1 VTPEP
6 CGPAGCASES
16 SRTWEFQTSVNQT
29 LDLLV
34 VVDDAQAGAAAAP
47 QFAQVLANLP
57 RGLPSLHVAFVSA
70 SLSADGCSP
79 PPARGPACG
88 LGAPSSY
95 LTTLGC
101 GQQPN
106 FAGSLPD
113 ALSCVADLGAASC
126 GQAEPLEAMKRA
138 LAGMDGFVRPNAY
151 LEVVI
156 VAAGDDASASDGA
169 PVAVADYVAFLKGL
183 KADPDQIAVS
193 VLGPAAACGTGAPPE
208 QVAPRLV
215 QLVSAFGADGLY
227 APGCDGRYAD
237 ALLQLAESIAID
249 IEPTCLTA
257 LRDVDPAAD
266 GLQPECVVDDW
277 TATPDGSVHEALL
290 PSCDASSPPCWRLDH
305 SATLCPGGWTVEVD
319 RGPGFCPQVSTRT
332 QVTCLS
338 CADAADP
345 ACAAP

>member
-1 VTPEP
+1 MSV
-6 CGPAGCASES
+6 
-16 SRTWEFQTSVNQT
+16 SRT

-57 RGLPSLHVAFVSA
+57 QGGVPSLHVAFVPA
-70 SLSADGCSP
+70 SLPADGCSP
-79 PPARGPACG
+79 PAARGPACG
-88 LGAPSSY
+88 LGAPGGY

-106 FAGSLPD
+106 FAGALPD
-113 ALSCVADLGAASC
+113 ALSCLAELGDASC
-126 GQAEPLEAMKRA
+126 GPAQPLEAMRRA

-151 LEVVI
+151 LEVVF
-156 VAAGDDASASDGA
+156 VAGGDDASASDGA

-193 VLGPAAACGTGAPPE
+193 VIGPAAACGTGAPPE

-215 QLVSAFGADGLY
+215 QLVEAFGADGLY
-227 APGCDGRYAD
+227 ATGCYGRYAD
-237 ALLQLAESIAID
+237 ALEQLAESIATLIGPRCVTG
-249 IEPTCLTA
+249 I
-257 LRDVDPAAD
+257 RDVDPVAD

-277 TATPDGSVHEALL
+277 TTSVDGSEHEALL
-290 PSCDASSPPCWRLDH
+290 PSCDVSSPPCWRLDH
-305 SATLCPGGWTVEVD
+305 VASLCPGGWAFEID
-319 RGPGFCPQVSTRT
+319 RGPGFCPQVSTST

-338 CADAADP
+338 CADVADS